1 MRAGLAV
8 TLVLLAAAPAAG
20 HHVGAYVPRDN
31 EISANFKQLKFSIQA
46 RKFDVATRLFETGAL
61 RTEMRAQAGRLP
73 AGLEETTRAALAA
86 GDGPRAERGLV
97 VFFAA
102 LIRDL
107 ALEADRRLA
116 DTREPAPA
124 RVSTGLKLLEAIW
137 RYYNLVDFTVGQYD
151 PKAAVAVRLAFDE
164 AEGYAQGS
172 AARPGDAAG
181 NSATPESR
189 RVTTARPAAAPAP
202 EKMRAPIQRIA
213 HTLSGLIETSM
224 TR

>member
-1 MRAGLAV
+1 MRGWLGV

-46 RKFDVATRLFETGAL
+46 RKFDVAARLFETGAI
-61 RTEMRAQAGRLP
+61 RVEMRERAGRIP
-73 AGLEETTRAALAA
+73 PGLEEATRGALVAA
-86 GDGPRAERGLV
+86 DGPRAERSLM

-116 DTREPAPA
+116 DTREPAPT
-124 RVSTGLKLLEAIW
+124 RVATGLKLLEAIW

-172 AARPGDAAG
+172 PVPAGDPAG
-181 NSATPESR
+181 NNVAPESR
-189 RVTTARPAAAPAP
+189 RVPARPVAAPTP
-202 EKMRAPIQRIA
+202 EKMREPLQRIA
-213 HTLSGLIETSM
+213 GTLSGLIETST